1 MHDSLYNS
9 YMLINLVQL
18 RENVKAILHS
28 LSPATQLVPVL
39 KGNAYGLGIVP
50 VAKLLVQLDSISTLA
65 VSHVS
70 EGILLRRSGIT
81 SDIWVIGGVPN
92 HLVAPAVEN
101 QLTLTAGRTDLLP
114 CIASAAK
121 KLCTTAK
128 VQIKIETG
136 LLRTGVLPGTE
147 LQEVIH
153 QLKALQPVITLA
165 GAFSH
170 FSDTGDKTLVG
181 QQHKLFLNSIKQL
194 EDAGISVPI
203 KHICDS
209 AASELYPE
217 FHMDAVRIGRRLYM
231 DHPTNPSGTIKE
243 CASWRTYI
251 TNLRHCHAGDTLG
264 YGGKVV
270 LQQDAVVATIGVGYG
285 DGLNCALADCHAPV
299 LIGGKRAPLLCCFMD
314 QSIVD
319 VTDIACG
326 IGDVVTLFGYDEQ
339 GNALP
344 SQEVSLLIGDQEGCG
359 LTSALN
365 SRVERIY
372 T

>member
-1 MHDSLYNS
+1 MHNSLYNS
-9 YMLINLVQL
+9 YVLVNLDQL
-18 RENVKAILHS
+18 RKNAEAIIKS
-28 LSPATQLVPVL
+28 LPNSTQLVPVL

-50 VAKLLVQLDSISTLA
+50 VAKLLTGIDSIRTLA

-70 EGILLRRSGIT
+70 EGVQLRNCSIT
-81 SDIWVIGGVPN
+81 ANIWVIGGVPT
-92 HLVAPAVEN
+92 HLIMPAVEKH
-101 QLTLTAGRTDLLP
+101 LTLTVGRTDLLP
-114 CIASAAK
+114 AIAYAAK
-121 KLCTTAK
+121 KLNTSAK

-136 LLRTGVLPGTE
+136 LHRTGIQPGEE
-147 LQEVIH
+147 LAQVIH
-153 QLKALQPVITLA
+153 QLQTLQPTITLA

-170 FSDTGDKTLVG
+170 FADTADKALVCR
-181 QQHKLFLNSIKQL
+181 QHRLFLEGIHQL
-194 EDAGISVPI
+194 KSAGISVPV

-231 DHPTNPSGTIKE
+231 DHPTNPIGNIHE

-270 LQQDAVVATIGVGYG
+270 LQRDTVVATIGVGYG

-299 LIGGKRAPLLCCFMD
+299 LIGGKRVPLMCCFMD
-314 QSIVD
+314 QSMVD

-326 IGDVVTLFGYDEQ
+326 IGDVVTLFGNDES
-339 GNALP
+339 GNSLP
-344 SQEVSLLIGDQEGCG
+344 SQEIALLIGDQEGCG
-359 LTSALN
+359 LTAALN
-365 SRVERIY
+365 ARVERIY
-372 T
+372 I

>member
-1 MHDSLYNS
+1 MHNSLYNS
-9 YMLINLVQL
+9 YILVNLDQL
-18 RENVKAILHS
+18 RKNAEAILQS

-50 VAKLLVQLDSISTLA
+50 VAKLFTQMDCICTLA

-70 EGILLRRSGIT
+70 EGVQLRSNGIT
-81 SDIWVIGGVPN
+81 ADIWVIGGVPA
-92 HLVAPAVEN
+92 HLIKPAVEN
-101 QLTLTAGRTDLLP
+101 QLTLTVGRTDLLP
-114 CIASAAK
+114 VIAAAAK
-121 KLCTTAK
+121 KAGVTAK

-136 LLRTGVLPGTE
+136 LHRTGVQPGDE
-147 LQEVIH
+147 LAQVIH
-153 QLKALQPVITLA
+153 QLQALQPAITLA

-170 FSDTGDKTLVG
+170 FANTADNALVCR
-181 QQHKLFLNSIKQL
+181 QHRLFLEGIHQL
-194 EDAGISVPI
+194 ESAGISVPV

-231 DHPTNPSGTIKE
+231 DHPTNPIGNIHE

-251 TNLRHCHAGDTLG
+251 TNLRHCRAGDALG
-264 YGGKVV
+264 YGSKVV
-270 LQQDAVVATIGVGYG
+270 LQRDSVVATIGVGYG
-285 DGLNCALADCHAPV
+285 DGLSCALADCHAPV

-314 QSIVD
+314 QSMVD

-326 IGDVVTLFGYDEQ
+326 IGDVVTLFGYDES
-339 GNALP
+339 GNFLP
-344 SQEVSLLIGDQEGCG
+344 SQEIALLIGDQEGCG
-359 LTSALN
+359 LTAALSA
-365 SRVERIY
+365 RVARIY

>member
-1 MHDSLYNS
+1 MHNSLYNS
-9 YMLINLVQL
+9 YVLINLAQL
-18 RENVKAILHS
+18 RKNAEIILRS

-50 VAKLLVQLDSISTLA
+50 VAELLTGIDSIRTLA

-70 EGILLRRSGIT
+70 EGVQLRSSGIT
-81 SDIWVIGGVPN
+81 ADIWVIGGVPT
-92 HLVAPAVEN
+92 HLNEAAVGN
-101 QLTLTAGRTDLLP
+101 QLTLTVARTDLLP
-114 CIASAAK
+114 AIAAAAK
-121 KLCTTAK
+121 QAGIPAK

-136 LLRTGVLPGTE
+136 LNRTGVKPGLE
-147 LQEVIH
+147 LAEVIR
-153 QLKALQPVITLA
+153 QLQAHQPVIQLA

-170 FSDTGDKTLVG
+170 FSDTADKALVC
-181 QQHKLFLNSIKQL
+181 QQHSLFLQGIRQL
-194 EDAGISVPI
+194 EDAGICIPV

-231 DHPTNPSGTIKE
+231 DHPTAPTGDIQE
-243 CASWRTYI
+243 CASWRTNI

-264 YGGKVV
+264 YGGKIV
-270 LQQDAVVATIGVGYG
+270 LQRDTVVATIGVGYG

-299 LIGGKRAPLLCCFMD
+299 LIDGKRAPLLCCFMD
-314 QSIVD
+314 QSMVD
-319 VTDIACG
+319 VTGIACK
-326 IGDVVTLFGYDEQ
+326 IGDNVTLFGYDEL

-344 SQEVSLLIGDQEGCG
+344 SQEIALLIGDHEGCG
-359 LTSALN
+359 LTAALSA
-365 SRVERIY
+365 RVERIY